1 MKREYFAPKAELCE
15 IQTVT
20 MIMAGSGPVDP
31 GTVEPGQEGG
41 DMIRGRRGSWD
52 NIWGN

>member
-15 IQTVT
+15 VQTVT
-20 MIMAGSGPVDP
+20 MVANSPVDD
-31 GTVEPGQEGG
+31 GKVEQGQTGVMSRDRQG
-41 DMIRGRRGSWD
+41 DWN

>member
-15 IQTVT
+15 VQTIQMV
-20 MIMAGSGPVDP
+20 AGSSNPVDD
-31 GTVEPGQEGG
+31 GKVEPGKTGVMSRDRQG
-41 DMIRGRRGSWD
+41 DWN

>member
-15 IQTVT
+15 VQTIQMV
-20 MIMAGSGPVDP
+20 AHSPVGD
-31 GTVEPGQEGG
+31 GKVEQGQTGVMSRDRQG
-41 DMIRGRRGSWD
+41 DWN

>member
-20 MIMAGSGPVDP
+20 MVANSIPP
-31 GTVEPGQEGG
+31 GGIETGREGG
-41 DMIRGRRGSWD
+41 DMSRGRKGDWE